1 MLRSDGVVLKSLVCL
16 VLVVALAGCAN
27 LRWQKPQ
34 IALETARVV
43 GGNLQ
48 ETRVQ
53 LTLRVSNPNA
63 REVIIDAVRF
73 DVMVA
78 GERVGSGVREE
89 PVTIAASG
97 ETRVDLDTR
106 FRTLELLRLLR
117 DASQAD
123 GTLAYRVVGEAD
135 VRDYGRQGF
144 NQPGSLA
151 LPNLFQ
157 SK

>member
-1 MLRSDGVVLKSLVCL
+1 MLRVVPVLSVRILCALLCCSL
-16 VLVVALAGCAN
+16 AACAS
-27 LRWQKPQ
+27 LRWEKPR
-34 IALETARVV
+34 IALDSARVA

-48 ETRVQ
+48 DTRVQ

-78 GERVGSGVREE
+78 GEKVGSGARTE
-89 PVTIAASG
+89 PVTIAAKG
-97 ETRVDLDTR
+97 DTRVELDTR
-106 FRTLELLRLLR
+106 FHTLELLRLMSGAL
-117 DASQAD
+117 QTD
-123 GTLAYRVVGEAD
+123 GTLAYSVVGEAD

-151 LPNLFQ
+151 LPKLFQ